1 MAIYN
6 NMDDLIPQRHPFVL
20 IDKLIRC
27 DEKVVESSFQI
38 PFNHP
43 LVNNGK
49 LSEGGL
55 VENIAQ
61 TAAAGN
67 GFEAKKKYLEVPEGF
82 IAGIKNLRVFCLP
95 LCNSNLL
102 TTIFLKDRILGYNL
116 ITGEIRE
123 GQDIIAN
130 CEMKI
135 YCP

>member
-27 DEKVVESSFQI
+27 DETIVESSFKI

-43 LVNNGK
+43 LVKNGK
-49 LSEGGL
+49 LCEGGL

-67 GFEAKKKYLEVPEGF
+67 GFEAKKKGLEVPEGF
-82 IAGIKNLRVFCLP
+82 IAGIKKLKIIRLP
-95 LCNSNLL
+95 LCNSKLL
-102 TTIFLKDRILGYNL
+102 TTIIQKDRIMGFNL
-116 ITGEIRE
+116 INGEIRE